1 MTTISVELR
10 VYIDLYSNG
19 SFSDPNENVSAYVR
33 AANWFIGWREPYQNV
48 ADTPTATITLDN
60 ISRTFSPEVPGSL
73 FNIYQPLNRQ
83 VKIAVWRFD
92 TNTEVDLWRGWIDK
106 INVTPGQYTGDWS
119 VTLHCVGH
127 KAFIDKT
134 PLVLPL
140 QEAKSAPQIIDAVF
154 DATVQPIAKSL
165 QTGAFIYPY
174 AGDTFDDYASGY
186 DAIAAVTRSDL
197 GRFWYDRSGT
207 ARFWNKTTIATT
219 TAETYSN
226 MPYQSLT
233 YTWGRDLTNDV
244 RVRAYPR
251 SISPTN
257 NETLWALQGVIV
269 IPPGGS
275 KTLRAL
281 FNDGTGAKVAGRN
294 LQTPSANAGTLVFT
308 GGPVSVSAFAAD
320 ARGVEI
326 TLTNTGTSDAT
337 VTTLIVKG
345 QKITALNA
353 EETSIEEPASISVN
367 GRRMYSVDMPLLYS
381 SDLARNVAEYILRRR
396 WYKPNGAVET
406 LTLIGT
412 AQNIHVSVMSVT
424 VMSRITVNEY
434 QTGHTGV
441 YWVIGEEHA
450 WTAGS
455 RWETVYTVEP
465 ANTTLFWLVEVPGRS
480 ELNHTTILGL

>member
-1 MTTISVELR
+1 
-10 VYIDLYSNG
+10 
-19 SFSDPNENVSAYVR
+19 
-33 AANWFIGWREPYQNV
+33 
-48 ADTPTATITLDN
+48 
-60 ISRTFSPEVPGSL
+60 
-73 FNIYQPLNRQ
+73 
-83 VKIAVWRFD
+83 
-92 TNTEVDLWRGWIDK
+92 
-106 INVTPGQYTGDWS
+106 
-119 VTLHCVGH
+119 
-127 KAFIDKT
+127 
-134 PLVLPL
+134 
-140 QEAKSAPQIIDAVF
+140 
-154 DATVQPIAKSL
+154 
-165 QTGAFIYPY
+165 
-174 AGDTFDDYASGY
+174 
-186 DAIAAVTRSDL
+186 
-197 GRFWYDRSGT
+197 
-207 ARFWNKTTIATT
+207 
-219 TAETYSN
+219 
-226 MPYQSLT
+226 
-233 YTWGRDLTNDV
+233 
-244 RVRAYPR
+244 
-251 SISPTN
+251 
-257 NETLWALQGVIV
+257 
-269 IPPGGS
+269 
-275 KTLRAL
+275 
-281 FNDGTGAKVAGRN
+281 
-294 LQTPSANAGTLVFT
+294 
-308 GGPVSVSAFAAD
+308 VSAFVAD

-434 QTGHTGV
+434 QTGHAGV